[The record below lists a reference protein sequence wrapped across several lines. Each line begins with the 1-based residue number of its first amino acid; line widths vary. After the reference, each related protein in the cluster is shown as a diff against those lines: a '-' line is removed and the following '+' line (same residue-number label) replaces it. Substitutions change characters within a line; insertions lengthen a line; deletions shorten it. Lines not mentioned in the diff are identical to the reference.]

1 LTAFPTDIYV
11 RDNSIV
17 YINHATNNMAV
28 AVLYVIAT
36 CGSFFFSKIRMM
48 GVFGVANLSILLI
61 VDAVKRYAFTPV
73 WCARGDRQCHHLVY
87 FWRSSR
93 HRPFHSHILDEGRLA
108 HPKLPSGKSLLRCS
122 AVHSVME

>member
-1 LTAFPTDIYV
+1 MTAFPTDIYV

-17 YINHATNNMAV
+17 YINHATNNLAV

-48 GVFGVANLSILLI
+48 GVFGVANLSIFVI
-61 VDAVKRYAFTPV
+61 VDAVKRYAFTSG
-73 WCARGDRQCHHLVY
+73 WCACAAIASVIILVY

-108 HPKLPSGKSLLRCS
+108 RPKI
-122 AVHSVME
+122 A